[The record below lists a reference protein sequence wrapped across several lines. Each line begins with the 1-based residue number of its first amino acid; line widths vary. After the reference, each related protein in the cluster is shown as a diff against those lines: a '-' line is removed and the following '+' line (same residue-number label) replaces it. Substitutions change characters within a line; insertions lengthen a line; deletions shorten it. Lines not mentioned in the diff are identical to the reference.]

1 MTARLDPSRGVVVKG
16 AAAKGFVSKGIASKG
31 LFIAGTD
38 TGVGKTL
45 IACALLH
52 GFAARGLRVVAMKP
66 VAAGAQRRRGVW
78 HNDDVAQLRAAAN
91 VDAPLAAVN
100 PYCFAPAIAPHIAA
114 QEAGL
119 KIRMTVIAK
128 NYARLGRNADLVV
141 VEGAGGLLVPLG
153 GAFSAADIPAR
164 LKLPV
169 VLVVGL
175 RLGCL
180 NHALLTVEAMQARG
194 LYLAGWV
201 ANRIDPAMA
210 RATENLQ
217 ALRARIKAPLLGTVR
232 HARNP
237 QPASIAR
244 MLDISGLNARLDAL
258 SDAQAQRRQQTRR

>member
-1 MTARLDPSRGVVVKG
+1 MATRPADVRS
-16 AAAKGFVSKGIASKG
+16 AASKGI
-31 LFIAGTD
+31 FIAGTD

-45 IACALLH
+45 IACALLQ
-52 GFAARGLRVVAMKP
+52 GFAARGLRVAAMKP
-66 VAAGAQRRRGVW
+66 VAAGAVRRRGVW
-78 HNDDVAQLRAAAN
+78 RHDDVVQLRAAAN

-100 PYCFAPAIAPHIAA
+100 PYCFAPPIAPHIAA
-114 QEAGL
+114 EEAGL
-119 KIRMTVIAK
+119 KIRMAVIAK

-153 GAFSAADIPAR
+153 AFSAADIPAR
-164 LKLPV
+164 LELPV

-232 HARNP
+232 HLRNP
-237 QPASIAR
+237 QLASVAR
-244 MLDISGLNARLDAL
+244 MLDISLLDMRLRVRPD
-258 SDAQAQRRQQTRR
+258 SCS

>member
-1 MTARLDPSRGVVVKG
+1 MAARPDLAR
-16 AAAKGFVSKGIASKG
+16 G
-31 LFIAGTD
+31 LFVAGTD

-45 IACALLH
+45 VACALLR

-66 VAAGAQRRRGVW
+66 VAAGAVRRRGVW

-91 VDAPLAAVN
+91 VDMPQAVIN

-114 QEAGL
+114 QASGV
-119 KIRMTVIAK
+119 KIRMAVIAK

-153 GAFSAADIPAR
+153 GTFSAADIPSR
-164 LKLPV
+164 LNLPV

-180 NHALLTVEAMQARG
+180 NHALLSVEALQARG
-194 LYLAGWV
+194 VYLAGWI

-210 RATENLQ
+210 RAAENLQ
-217 ALRARIKAPLLGTVR
+217 ALRVRIKAPLLGTVR
-232 HARNP
+232 HAQNP
-237 QPASIAR
+237 QPARVAR
-244 MLDISGLNARLDAL
+244 LLDIECLEQRL
-258 SDAQAQRRQQTRR
+258 QGPPGTRG

>member
-1 MTARLDPSRGVVVKG
+1 MPARPG
-16 AAAKGFVSKGIASKG
+16 AARG
-31 LFIAGTD
+31 LFVTGTD

-66 VAAGAQRRRGVW
+66 VAAGAVRRLGVW
-78 HNDDVAQLRAAAN
+78 HNDDVVQLRAAGN
-91 VDAPLAAVN
+91 VDMPQAVVN

-114 QEAGL
+114 EESGL
-119 KIRMTVIAK
+119 KIRMAVIAK

-153 GAFSAADIPAR
+153 GKLCVADIPER
-164 LKLPV
+164 LGLPV

-180 NHALLTVEAMQARG
+180 NHALLTVEALQARG
-194 LYLAGWV
+194 LYLAGWI

-210 RATENLQ
+210 RAAENLQ
-217 ALRARIKAPLLGTVR
+217 ALRLRIKAPLLGTLR
-232 HARNP
+232 HAQNP
-237 QPASIAR
+237 RPARLAR
-244 MLDISGLNARLDAL
+244 MLDISRLDARLDARL
-258 SDAQAQRRQQTRR
+258 RTRPDTRG

>member
-1 MTARLDPSRGVVVKG
+1 MAARPVIAPGP
-16 AAAKGFVSKGIASKG
+16 ASKG
-31 LFIAGTD
+31 VFVAGTD

-45 IACALLH
+45 IACALLQ
-52 GFAARGLRVVAMKP
+52 GFAARGLRVAAMKP
-66 VAAGAQRRRGVW
+66 VAAGAVRRRGGW

-91 VDAPLAAVN
+91 VDMPRAVVN

-114 QEAGL
+114 QAAGVR
-119 KIRMTVIAK
+119 ISMAMIEK
-128 NYARLGRNADLVV
+128 NYARLGQNADLVV

-153 GAFSAADIPAR
+153 GKLSAADIPAR
-164 LKLPV
+164 LGLPV

-180 NHALLTVEAMQARG
+180 NHALLTVEALQARG

-201 ANRIDPAMA
+201 ANHIESAMS

-217 ALRARIKAPLLGTVR
+217 ALRVRIKAPLLGTVR

-237 QPASIAR
+237 QPAGVAR
-244 MLDISGLNARLDAL
+244 MLDINQLDAL
-258 SDAQAQRRQQTRR
+258 LDERLRTPPQARPITRR